1 MATKDES
8 AAGKALEAAAAPGGF
23 WSNNNTACTN
33 TWFCLSK
40 DILGQL
46 PTAASK
52 DFDKAA
58 EVTIEE
64 LAFWNKD
71 ASATRSAEAKAL
83 ATTLTNLFVNMVGAE
98 YEDGQNFASAVIA
111 MHAILSN
118 GSKTVCDLAAV
129 VDQTHKFLNEQ
140 A

>member
-1 MATKDES
+1 MPKKDEAAAES
-8 AAGKALEAAAAPGGF
+8 ALAAAAAPGGF

-46 PTAASK
+46 PSAASK
-52 DFDKAA
+52 DFEKAA
-58 EVTIEE
+58 DVTIEK

-71 ASATRSAEAKAL
+71 AAATRSAEAKAL
-83 ATTLTNLFVNMVGAE
+83 ATTLTNLFVNMVGAQ
-98 YEDGQNFASAVIA
+98 YEQGQNFASAVIA
-111 MHAILSN
+111 MHAILAN

-129 VDQTHKFLNEQ
+129 VDETHKFLNE

>member
-1 MATKDES
+1 MPKKDET
-8 AAGKALEAAAAPGGF
+8 AAANALEAAAAPGGF

-40 DILGQL
+40 EILGQL

-52 DFDKAA
+52 DFNKAA
-58 EVTIEE
+58 DVAIEE

-71 ASATRSAEAKAL
+71 AAATRSAEAKAL
-83 ATTLTNLFVNMVGAE
+83 AATLTNLFVNMVGAE
-98 YEDGQNFASAVIA
+98 YEQGQNFASSVIA

-129 VDQTHKFLNEQ
+129 VDETHKFLNE